1 MLNLPPLRLGSRGPE
16 VQNWQRFLNETTDA
30 GLSADGAFGPRTAHA
45 TRAWQVIGALKADGI
60 VGAKSR
66 ELAIAHG
73 FVQFLEAR
81 HLTRTA
87 GRTIDLIIIHDMEY
101 PETPTSAEWCAQ
113 FFAGPHAP
121 HASAHYSI
129 DRDSI
134 VQSVRDEDVAWHAP
148 GANHDGIGLEHA
160 GYAKQSR
167 AEWLDDYSRAELD
180 REFGLGWRNACG
192 ACRGD
197 CRCGTNDITR
207 RARGRACR
215 SDCAAREGDCTA
227 RGDAPGDRGRGRE
240 YRGDRRPEGAGE
252 S

>member
-167 AEWLDDYSRAELD
+167 ADWLDDYSRAELALSAKLAARLCRTYGIPVVWLD
-180 REFGLGWRNACG
+180 VDEVRSGLRGITGHAQVSKAFGKSSHWDPGLGFP
-192 ACRGD
+192 
-197 CRCGTNDITR
+197 
-207 RARGRACR
+207 
-215 SDCAAREGDCTA
+215 SDHYIGLIAAKETLL
-227 RGDAPGDRGRGRE
+227 
-240 YRGDRRPEGAGE
+240 
-252 S
+252 